1 MNPIKAAA
9 WNFWYTL
16 SNAETIATYRF
27 AIAKTWQLL
36 KQAAQLAVLLFLFGV
51 TAAIWVWAVS
61 FQSGRSLRVWLETE
75 QPTVPEI
82 LSGGGDVMVRS
93 LAPAWNWAQ
102 SQLKTQL
109 GVEFKLPSMSEFK
122 QLEPAQN
129 SKTSAMVTDSS
140 KK

>member
-51 TAAIWVWAVS
+51 TACD
-61 FQSGRSLRVWLETE
+61 FGSG
-75 QPTVPEI
+75 Q
-82 LSGGGDVMVRS
+82 
-93 LAPAWNWAQ
+93 
-102 SQLKTQL
+102 
-109 GVEFKLPSMSEFK
+109 
-122 QLEPAQN
+122 
-129 SKTSAMVTDSS
+129 
-140 KK
+140 